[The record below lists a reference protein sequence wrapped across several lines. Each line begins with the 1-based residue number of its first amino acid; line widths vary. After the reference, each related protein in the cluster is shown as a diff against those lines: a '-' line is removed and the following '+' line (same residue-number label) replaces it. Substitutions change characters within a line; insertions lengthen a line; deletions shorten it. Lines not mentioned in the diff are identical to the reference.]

1 MRAYPRTAI
10 YSLVDSVEVVEQLV
24 RHGGSALAPGTRF
37 QVLIELGYAGGRA
50 GARTMEQALAVL
62 EAVRT
67 HRDVLELAGIEGY
80 EGTINLESADETI
93 HAVDR
98 FLEFMLEVLGRARH
112 ASAPPPAPRRS
123 LRAAPAS
130 KALASTP
137 TSPCPRPDGTG
148 SSASAATSSAPRWRS
163 SG

>member
-80 EGTINLESADETI
+80 EGAINLESAHETI
-93 HAVDR
+93 HAVYTRD
-98 FLEFMLEVLGRARH
+98 GRPEIADPGG
-112 ASAPPPAPRRS
+112 APAMPDTRRQAAE
-123 LRAAPAS
+123 RAA
-130 KALASTP
+130 
-137 TSPCPRPDGTG
+137 R
-148 SSASAATSSAPRWRS
+148 
-163 SG
+163 

>member
-80 EGTINLESADETI
+80 EGAINLESAHETI
-93 HAVDR
+93 HAVYTRDGSARDR
-98 FLEFMLEVLGRARH
+98 RSWRRAGDAGH
-112 ASAPPPAPRRS
+112 AS
-123 LRAAPAS
+123 
-130 KALASTP
+130 
-137 TSPCPRPDGTG
+137 TSC
-148 SSASAATSSAPRWRS
+148 
-163 SG
+163 